1 MAQRASTDKLSEALR
16 SAPAK
21 SVLRARVARTA
32 IDGQLVS
39 VAPDSV
45 TLNVA
50 GAPRALALVEIDS
63 LWIRE
68 GSEDRGAARGG
79 LIGALVLG
87 GATALLTTSLCDSPS
102 GCTSAVV
109 GISLGGAVIG
119 GLFGLIIGAG
129 VGHVV
134 PHWRLLHP

>member
-1 MAQRASTDKLSEALR
+1 MHRRPLLHLWPLRPSVALR
-16 SAPAK
+16 
-21 SVLRARVARTA
+21 L
-32 IDGQLVS
+32 
-39 VAPDSV
+39 
-45 TLNVA
+45 
-50 GAPRALALVEIDS
+50 ALALLSV
-63 LWIRE
+63 
-68 GSEDRGAARGG
+68 
-79 LIGALVLG
+79 
-87 GATALLTTSLCDSPS
+87 GATALVTTSLCESPG

>member
-1 MAQRASTDKLSEALR
+1 MHRRPLVHAWPLHR
-16 SAPAK
+16 SITFR
-21 SVLRARVARTA
+21 L
-32 IDGQLVS
+32 
-39 VAPDSV
+39 
-45 TLNVA
+45 
-50 GAPRALALVEIDS
+50 ALALLS
-63 LWIRE
+63 
-68 GSEDRGAARGG
+68 A
-79 LIGALVLG
+79 
-87 GATALLTTSLCDSPS
+87 GATALVTTSLCESPG